1 MAQTCCSWET
11 KDGEFWIVLR
21 SGPFP
26 TKAESDVFAEWLRQ
40 AMLAAADREFSLG
53 EKISDH

>member
-1 MAQTCCSWET
+1 MAQTRCSREI

-26 TKAESDVFAEWLRQ
+26 TKAKSDVFAEWLRQ
-40 AMLAAADREFSLG
+40 ALLTATDQEFSLG